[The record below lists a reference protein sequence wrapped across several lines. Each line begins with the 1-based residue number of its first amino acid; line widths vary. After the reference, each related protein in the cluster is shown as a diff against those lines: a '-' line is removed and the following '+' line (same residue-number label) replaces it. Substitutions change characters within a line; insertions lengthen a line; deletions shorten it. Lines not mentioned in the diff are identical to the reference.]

1 MTNHKKEK
9 KLTKN
14 MRKNQLSLL
23 KVEESSVLLN
33 LQNRQRSR
41 VHEGLD
47 TFSKIMR
54 RHHLVFISFIQ
65 SVQSAI
71 VYSYVYICLICV
83 THNFYGKILLY

>member
-1 MTNHKKEK
+1 
-9 KLTKN
+9 

-23 KVEESSVLLN
+23 KVEESA
-33 LQNRQRSR
+33 NRQRSR